1 MPHDL
6 HLEENIRSV
15 LAGVP
20 DLVEKRMFGGIA
32 FLIRG
37 NMACGVSR
45 DHLIVRVG
53 SDQYA
58 QSLSEPFTEPFDLTG
73 RPMKGWV
80 QVLPDGYA
88 SLSNLEKWVGK
99 GIKFAQSLEP
109 K

>member
-1 MPHDL
+1 MAHDL
-6 HLEENIRSV
+6 QLEENIRSV

-20 DLVEKRMFGGIA
+20 ELVEKRMFGGIA
-32 FLIRG
+32 FLVRG

-53 SDQYA
+53 PDQYA
-58 QSLSEPFTEPFDLTG
+58 QSLSEPFAEPFDMTG

-80 QVLPDGYA
+80 QVVPEGYA
-88 SLSNLEKWVGK
+88 LLSELKKWVWK